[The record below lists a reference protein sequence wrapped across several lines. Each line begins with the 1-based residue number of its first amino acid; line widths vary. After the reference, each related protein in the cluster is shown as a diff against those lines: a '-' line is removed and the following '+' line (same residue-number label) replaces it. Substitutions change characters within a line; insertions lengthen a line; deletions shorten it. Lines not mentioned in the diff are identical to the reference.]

1 MEKYDDRIDG
11 YNKSEY
17 EMLAQAYVEARNDC
31 TSGEGADRGQINCGH
46 TNDEL
51 INGEHTNSARVSGGG
66 NNGDHANGECTNN
79 KPINGKLTN
88 EKRENAA
95 TDWHTKAGN
104 ARQDDDLQNTTLQT
118 NSTTKKTPVPQI
130 FGKNK
135 GVEPTQSASAPEDG
149 CAPTA
154 FNNSHTQ
161 NNLRTGTTPSA
172 TGSSRFFSKLFGST
186 ADATGNP
193 DKFITNADSVVD
205 NANPHAQTRNN
216 LSAPNSN
223 SSHASA
229 EDASQRSPA
238 IKDDIKQG
246 TQREQDILSKQG
258 AQRNQE
264 AQHEQEFWEMNEFQG
279 NARNDDLRGWHTG
292 GSQGYGTHAERD
304 FAQENSFGAQS
315 GSFGRH
321 GADEV
326 QPLIEPT
333 PQVSYKGL
341 NEYETAILNDLVQ
354 DLNQYFK
361 DDFGLSEY
369 LDEVKVIERPL
380 LYFVSRSRMLSK
392 LMALLCSIYE
402 KSRLSKE
409 LHSLVALLIIAAR
422 TINAAR

>member
-31 TSGEGADRGQINCGH
+31 TSGEGADRRQINCGH

-51 INGEHTNSARVSGGG
+51 I
-66 NNGDHANGECTNN
+66 NGECTNN

-104 ARQDDDLQNTTLQT
+104 ARQGDDLQNTTLRA
-118 NSTTKKTPVPQI
+118 NNTTKKTPVPQI

-135 GVEPTQSASAPEDG
+135 GVESTQSTSTPEGG
-149 CAPTA
+149 CAPAA
-154 FNNSHTQ
+154 FNNSHT
-161 NNLRTGTTPSA
+161 
-172 TGSSRFFSKLFGST
+172 
-186 ADATGNP
+186 
-193 DKFITNADSVVD
+193 
-205 NANPHAQTRNN
+205 QTRNN

-229 EDASQRSPA
+229 EDASQRSPS

-246 TQREQDILSKQG
+246 TQREQDTLSKQG
-258 AQRNQE
+258 VQRNQE
-264 AQHEQEFWEMNEFQG
+264 AQHEQEFREMNEFQG

-304 FAQENSFGAQS
+304 FAQENSFDGRS
-315 GSFGRH
+315 GSFRGH
-321 GADEV
+321 DTDEV

-341 NEYETAILNDLVQ
+341 NEYETTILNDLVQ